1 MSEATKSLKP
11 APELPP
17 GLLQAYLLNL
27 HHDFCIVKET
37 QGDVSTSTF
46 WFVMKDYQNGWA
58 PK

>member
-1 MSEATKSLKP
+1 MSEASESLKP

-37 QGDVSTSTF
+37 QGDLSTSTF
-46 WFVMKDYQNGWA
+46 WFVMKDY
-58 PK
+58 